1 MHTLKRAILIV
12 AFSVAGMPIAH
23 AADNPALWKHRVQGE
38 FDTVLE
44 NLKSG
49 LETAQFLISGEEDLA
64 RGLENNK
71 HVLGGDLKWNTI
83 GFDRATAVHFCSI
96 AFNHEVFNIDMDWS
110 VLCPFKVVAY
120 TMKEAPNT
128 VHIVLVRPTHVLRN
142 DRHRKAR
149 DVGKRIEDR
158 IVNAVRAGTG
168 LEIPK

>member
-1 MHTLKRAILIV
+1 MPTRAIV
-12 AFSVAGMPIAH
+12 ALSLFLLALPAAH

-38 FDTVLE
+38 FDAVLD

-49 LETAQFLISGEEDLA
+49 LETAQFLITGEEDLA

-96 AFNHEVFNIDMDWS
+96 VFNHEVFNIDMDWA

-120 TMKEAPNT
+120 TMKESPRT
-128 VHIVLVRPTHVLRN
+128 VHIVLVRPTYVLRN

-149 DVGKRIEDR
+149 DVGQRIEDR
-158 IVNAVRAGTG
+158 IVSAIRSGTG
-168 LEIPK
+168 LELPK